1 METAKLSSKG
11 QVTIPV
17 GIRRKLGLRTGENVI
32 FIERS
37 NNVLIASEHG
47 IDTSISDGWSKEFIS
62 AFSQF
67 SKTADDTF
75 VAPDEIPPGYCA
87 ERVDFE

>member
-1 METAKLSSKG
+1 MDTAKLSSKG

-37 NNVLIASEHG
+37 NNVLIASEQK
-47 IDTSISDGWSKEFIS
+47 INASISDGWSKEYVS

-75 VAPDEIPPGYCA
+75 VAPDDMPPGYCTEA
-87 ERVDFE
+87 DFE